1 LDATLSAKNAYCDI
15 ACVLILAGGVHRTL
29 HAGTRVILA
38 SGAIRNR
45 LAPNVSDEHRE
56 YLTNIFAEQFR
67 VYLRDMGVDTELLDM
82 VDRNTAEQ
90 RVTEVQPSD
99 WTRLHLVTSAPQ

>member
-1 LDATLSAKNAYCDI
+1 MSASPQQQLRAYVD
-15 ACVLILAGGVHRTL
+15 
-29 HAGTRVILA
+29 
-38 SGAIRNR
+38 
-45 LAPNVSDEHRE
+45 
-56 YLTNIFAEQFR
+56 
-67 VYLRDMGVDTELLDM
+67 YLRDMGVDTELLDM